1 MKSPRARVALFA
13 AAALALLGASIAV
26 RFDIAVRFHP
36 SDAPSAADVSAAP
49 LDATG
54 AVLVDFADDLSA
66 ADLAEVGA
74 RVDRAIAPFDW
85 PDAAAALGAPLE
97 REAQLHRFT
106 PPPSEIADVLAAL
119 AGDERVE
126 AVEREGVWS
135 LPAGERAVAIPAAA
149 RPAPARGPF
158 RPNDPYFKFQW
169 HMERIGM
176 PAAWSLARGRGAVV
190 AVIDTGVLYRDHG
203 RFRRAPDLA
212 DTRFVPGWDFIDNDA
227 TPDDEHGHG
236 THCAGTVAQSTNNG
250 VGVTGVAPEATIMPI
265 RVLDARGSGGF
276 GGVAAGIR
284 FAADHGAHIISMS
297 LGGSRSA
304 VVEKAVAY
312 AHRKGVLVIAAA
324 GNAGRAQ
331 VEFPAGFDHVVAVG
345 AVRDDGQLSFYSS
358 YGRGLDL
365 VAPGGDL
372 RVDQNGDGM
381 PDGVVQNTMVRGDP
395 SKFDYLAWQGTS
407 MATPHVAGVAALLHG
422 AGVHDPASIER
433 ILLAT
438 TKSSGDTRRY
448 GAGLVRAD
456 SALQA
461 AGQGLGGLRGLVALG
476 LGGLALVGLRRRS
489 LLAVPLAPTLGLAF
503 VVAGGLAAL
512 PLGWLSC
519 AFGLGGT
526 AADAAPFLAGVPA
539 AFAGLSPLIAPLALS
554 AALPLGLIALLLG
567 ARRALPVVVGVTLGV
582 AAHLVVEALA
592 PTAAIALLPVSLVGP
607 WLLLNAALCV
617 GLARL
622 AARRT

>member
-1 MKSPRARVALFA
+1 MLHPMTSPRARVALFA
-13 AAALALLGASIAV
+13 AALLALFGASVAV
-26 RFDIAVRFHP
+26 RV
-36 SDAPSAADVSAAP
+36 DARDESLPAGVGSPV

-54 AVLVDFADDLSA
+54 AIVVDLDDDASA
-66 ADLAEVGA
+66 ADLADLGA

-85 PDAAAALGAPLE
+85 PDAAAALGATLE
-97 REAQLHRFT
+97 RDAQLHRFT

-119 AGDERVE
+119 AGDPRVE
-126 AVEREGVWS
+126 AVEREGVWA
-135 LPAGERAVAIPAAA
+135 LPAGERAVAIPHAAL
-149 RPAPARGPF
+149 PAPARGPF
-158 RPNDPYFKFQW
+158 RPNDPYYKFQW
-169 HMERIGM
+169 HMDRIGM
-176 PAAWSLARGRGAVV
+176 SSAWPLGRGRGAVV

-212 DTRFVPGWDFIDNDA
+212 DTRFVPGWDFIDGDA

-284 FAADHGAHIISMS
+284 FAADHGAQIISLS

-312 AHRKGVLVIAAA
+312 AHRKGVLIVAAA
-324 GNAGRAQ
+324 GNSSSSQ
-331 VEFPAGFDHVVAVG
+331 VGFPAGYAHVLAVG
-345 AVRDDGQLSFYSS
+345 AVRDDGTLAFYSS

-407 MATPHVAGVAALLHG
+407 MATPHVAGVAALLRG
-422 AGVHDPASIER
+422 SGVHDAASIER

-438 TKSSGDTRRY
+438 AKKAGDTQHY
-448 GAGLVRAD
+448 GAGIVRAD
-456 SALQA
+456 SALHL
-461 AGQGLGGLRGLVALG
+461 AGQGLGGARGLVALG
-476 LGGLALVGLRRRS
+476 LGGLALLGLRRRA
-489 LLAVPLAPTLGLAF
+489 LLVVPLAPTLGLAF
-503 VVAGGLAAL
+503 VTAGGLAML
-512 PLGWLSC
+512 PLGWLG
-519 AFGLGGT
+519 APLGLGAVG
-526 AADAAPFLAGVPA
+526 ADAAPFVAGLPA
-539 AFAGLSPLIAPLALS
+539 ALAGLSPFVAPAALS
-554 AALPLGLIALLLG
+554 AALPLGLVALLLG
-567 ARRALPVVVGVTLGV
+567 VRRALPIVVGVALGV
-582 AAHLVVEALA
+582 AAHLLVEALL
-592 PTAAIALLPVSLVGP
+592 PTASVALLPGLLVGP

-617 GLARL
+617 GVARL